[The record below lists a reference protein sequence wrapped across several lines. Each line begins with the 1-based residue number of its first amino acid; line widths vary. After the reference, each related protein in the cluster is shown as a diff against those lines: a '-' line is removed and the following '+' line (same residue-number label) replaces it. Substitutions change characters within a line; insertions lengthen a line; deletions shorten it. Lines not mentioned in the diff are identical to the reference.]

1 MTLLDIIG
9 ITIGLFMV
17 AGGITIILVFAY
29 TLHLHRNYDYDDELT
44 EYLKNHSK
52 SKEEKK

>member
-9 ITIGLFMV
+9 ITVGLLV
-17 AGGITIILVFAY
+17 ITIGITIILVFAY
-29 TLHLHRNYDYDDELT
+29 TLHLHRNYDYNDELT
-44 EYLKNHSK
+44 EYLKNHGK